1 MQPSNILDT
10 TINAANSWMKNA
22 KQLQVKSTKHSKTG
36 EAIRLVWNQT
46 KTEFYDRKKT
56 WRVLAWLMF
65 GHPSENS
72 LPGFP
77 FFSQRELAPSW
88 VESWRSHL
96 STTHLSLA
104 NSRLLLWTPVCWLFT
119 IQNHI
124 IIHVAHVSC
133 WLCKVWNW
141 FHSCY
146 WKSFRQIYMIQ
157 IELYKKI
164 HMEIPEKKPLK
175 FPLKFPNPYPVRG
188 KRRAGKSPLWFC
200 WFGRCWEN
208 HRTIAGGI
216 FISHGN
222 DDTRGCF

>member
-1 MQPSNILDT
+1 MPNNYRSSQQNIAKLVRRSDWYEIKPKLSST
-10 TINAANSWMKNA
+10 TEKNMKSA
-22 KQLQVKSTKHSKTG
+22 GMADVWTPIWKQFARFS
-36 EAIRLVWNQT
+36 I
-46 KTEFYDRKKT
+46 
-56 WRVLAWLMF
+56 
-65 GHPSENS
+65 
-72 LPGFP
+72 
-77 FFSQRELAPSW
+77 FSQRELAPSW

-164 HMEIPEKKPLK
+164 HMEIPEKNPLK
-175 FPLKFPNPYPVRG
+175 FPIKFPNPYPVRG